1 MVDPRWSWSDCW
13 WRFIWRKQ
21 CSAGQRPPSSDF
33 SFGPPHFPR
42 FHYSG
47 FNRLTEHL
55 EQILKTIIHFKPL
68 LCWSN
73 AFAPWSSSLRN
84 KYLFSTKKG
93 IIKYNTNHVQFLLCS
108 MALIDCIL
116 RFRFRWAVKTK
127 DALGNSSC
135 QGASLISQNNEAT
148 TQMSAIWIFLPGM
161 FKFED
166 NYLFA
171 WSTWSKDL

>member
-1 MVDPRWSWSDCW
+1 MKIYKCWQWWWIQDGVDLTASGGSSEGSNVLQVRGRQAVISHLVRLIFHD
-13 WRFIWRKQ
+13 FITPALIDSLSILNWPTRV
-21 CSAGQRPPSSDF
+21 
-33 SFGPPHFPR
+33 
-42 FHYSG
+42 
-47 FNRLTEHL
+47 
-55 EQILKTIIHFKPL
+55 QILKTFIHFKPL

-127 DALGNSSC
+127 DREQLLSRREPYKSKQWSHHTDECYLDISSR
-135 QGASLISQNNEAT
+135 NV
-148 TQMSAIWIFLPGM
+148 
-161 FKFED
+161 
-166 NYLFA
+166 
-171 WSTWSKDL
+171 